1 MLEVKVGSRES
12 ELARWQ
18 ARWVIEALEKAWP
31 DLTCR
36 LVTFKTK
43 GDKIL
48 DVALA
53 RIGDKGLFTK
63 ELELAL
69 LDGVIDMAVHS
80 MKDMPTSL
88 PESLIIGAMGP
99 REDPADVLI
108 SPAGY
113 TLASLPVKARVGT
126 SSLRRKAQLAH
137 ARPDLELVDLRGN
150 VPTRLAKME
159 REGLEAIVLAAAG
172 VKRLNHG
179 RLLGEPIPYH
189 LCLPAV
195 GQGAI
200 GVEIRAGD
208 EQIAQLVAA
217 INHPPTVAAVRAE
230 RAYLR
235 ALEGGCQVPIGALAT
250 VEGEALVLQGMVA
263 SLDGRQ
269 VLRDY
274 VSGSTANPEAAGQE
288 LARKLLAR
296 GAGAILQEVRLKGGN
311 FHR

>member
-1 MLEVKVGSRES
+1 MLAIKVGSRES

-18 ARWVIEALEKAWP
+18 ARWVMECLRQAWP
-31 DLTCR
+31 DIALR
-36 LVTFKTK
+36 LVTLKTK

-63 ELELAL
+63 ELEQAL
-69 LDGVIDMAVHS
+69 LDGTIDMAVHS

-88 PESLIIGAMGP
+88 PAGLTIGAIGA

-108 SPAGY
+108 TPAGY
-113 TLASLPVKARVGT
+113 NLASLPVKARVGT
-126 SSLRRKAQLAH
+126 SSLRRKAQLAN

-150 VPTRLAKME
+150 VPTRLARME
-159 REGLEAIVLAAAG
+159 REGLDAIVLAAAG
-172 VKRLNHG
+172 LKRLNHG
-179 RLLGEPIPYH
+179 RIPGEAIPYH
-189 LCLPAV
+189 LCLPAA

-200 GVEIRAGD
+200 GIEIRAD
-208 EQIAQLVAA
+208 DARIARLAAA
-217 INHPPTVAAVRAE
+217 IDHPPTAAAVRAE

-235 ALEGGCQVPIGALAT
+235 ALEGGCQVPIGALAA

-269 VLRDY
+269 LLRDF
-274 VSGSTANPEAAGQE
+274 VSGSTFNPEAAGQE
-288 LARKLLAR
+288 LARKMVAR
-296 GAGAILQEVRLKGGN
+296 GAGAILQEVRSYSGN
-311 FHR
+311 SHR

>member
-1 MLEVKVGSRES
+1 MKEIKVGSRES

-18 ARWVIEALEKAWP
+18 ARWVMEALKQAWP
-31 DLTCR
+31 EVTFR
-36 LVTFKTK
+36 LVTLKTK

-88 PESLIIGAMGP
+88 PAGLSIGAVGP
-99 REDPADVLI
+99 RENPADVLI

-113 TLASLPVKARVGT
+113 TLATLPVKARVGT

-137 ARPDLELVDLRGN
+137 IRPDLELVDLRGN
-150 VPTRLAKME
+150 VSTRLAKME
-159 REGLEAIVLAAAG
+159 REGMAAIVLAAAG
-172 VKRLNHG
+172 IKRLNHG
-179 RLLGEPIPYH
+179 RLLGEPLPYH

-208 EQIAQLVAA
+208 GEIARLLAA
-217 INHPPTVAAVRAE
+217 INHAPSAAAVRAE
-230 RAYLR
+230 RAFLG
-235 ALEGGCQVPIGALAT
+235 ALEGGCQIPIGALAT
-250 VEGEALVLQGMVA
+250 VEGDALVLQGMVA

-269 VLRDY
+269 VIRDIA
-274 VSGSTANPEAAGQE
+274 SGGTAHPETAGQE
-288 LARKLLAR
+288 LASKLLAR
-296 GAGAILQEVRLKGGN
+296 GAGAILQEVRNKGGN
-311 FHR
+311 SHR